1 MNENDSTHDQ
11 CEVPALTE
19 ADYLAAAKAG
29 STIFFAPN
37 NPVDK
42 EVLKANPKALSN
54 YDEAVKTVK
63 EEGLDIEVVP
73 VTNVKEAI
81 AYLEKTKEK

>member
-1 MNENDSTHDQ
+1 MVAVKLKKT
-11 CEVPALTE
+11 T
-19 ADYLAAAKAG
+19 AKAG

>member
-1 MNENDSTHDQ
+1 MRKLLLI
-11 CEVPALTE
+11 ALLLCMGAVICGGPVAT
-19 ADYLAAAKAG
+19 LAADKPVEISTCWMDESPGFNIWYAKKMG
-29 STIFFAPN
+29 W
-37 NPVDK
+37 D
-42 EVLKANPKALSN
+42 
-54 YDEAVKTVK
+54 K